1 MQTKLQIERAFHY
14 QKRFYHN
21 IWQRYS
27 HLIIRHVPRY
37 CQLSTDKPAERAA
50 ALAAARVLLP
60 EKLLLSMPALDNKV
74 LIQREILSLDASRN
88 GF

>member
-1 MQTKLQIERAFHY
+1 M
-14 QKRFYHN
+14 
-21 IWQRYS
+21 
-27 HLIIRHVPRY
+27 
-37 CQLSTDKPAERAA
+37 CQDIVNDKPTEHAA